1 LAQEGAVGAFLARQ
15 EPFRAV
21 FLLFCDSAPCKSNLN
36 LLVAQ
41 SLKSLYIYVPQDS
54 TLVLPEATMELSA
67 TAIFAS
73 IVIVALLA
81 IYVPTIYI
89 RKTNKLMAIL
99 EKIEANTRK

>member
-1 LAQEGAVGAFLARQ
+1 LAQEGAAGAFLALQ
-15 EPFRAV
+15 EPLRVV
-21 FLLFCDSAPCKSNLN
+21 FCSVATARHANETSIYLL
-36 LLVAQ
+36 
-41 SLKSLYIYVPQDS
+41 LKPFIRCIPVLQDS

-67 TAIFAS
+67 TALFAS

-99 EKIEANTRK
+99 DKIEANTRK

>member
-1 LAQEGAVGAFLARQ
+1 VGGRCVPGLARTGLSGSW
-15 EPFRAV
+15 PV
-21 FLLFCDSAPCKSNLN
+21 FLLRCRSASCKPNLN

-41 SLKSLYIYVPQDS
+41 AIDSLYIYVAQYS
-54 TLVLPEATMELSA
+54 ILVLPEATMDLSV

-73 IVIVALLA
+73 VVIVALLA

-89 RKTNKLMAIL
+89 RKTNKLMALL

>member
-1 LAQEGAVGAFLARQ
+1 LAQEGTAGAFLARQ
-15 EPFRAV
+15 GTLQVV
-21 FLLFCDSAPCKSNLN
+21 FCFVATARHANETLIYLL
-36 LLVAQ
+36 
-41 SLKSLYIYVPQDS
+41 LKPLIRCIHTLQDS

-67 TAIFAS
+67 TALFAS

-99 EKIEANTRK
+99 DKIEANTRK